1 MSRENFLRFQSPEFF
16 APLTN
21 HILRIILLCGFFSLS
36 HLSVKT
42 STRFTSLAW
51 GMISRGV
58 AASCANGL
66 VVGGMS
72 DGSVC
77 AWDARGV
84 IAGEGDASMLMKIE
98 RHQAP
103 VRTLAFNP
111 HPQQQHLL
119 AAASADGDISII
131 SMENTSTPTIAK

>member
-1 MSRENFLRFQSPEFF
+1 
-16 APLTN
+16 
-21 HILRIILLCGFFSLS
+21 
-36 HLSVKT
+36 
-42 STRFTSLAW
+42 
-51 GMISRGV
+51 
-58 AASCANGL
+58 
-66 VVGGMS
+66 
-72 DGSVC
+72 
-77 AWDARGV
+77 V